1 MVLYMKDKTK
11 KKDEFVIINK
21 FKENSS
27 VDVKKSI
34 EKVFKVFYNL
44 QIKKI

>member
-1 MVLYMKDKTK
+1 MKDKIK

-34 EKVFKVFYNL
+34 ERAFKVFYNL
-44 QIKKI
+44 QINKI

>member
-1 MVLYMKDKTK
+1 MKGKNK
-11 KKDEFVIINK
+11 KKDEIVIINK
-21 FKENSS
+21 FKEKNSI
-27 VDVKKSI
+27 DVKTSI